1 MTNPAKE
8 TRFAERLKFIKFE
21 ERLKEAMAS
30 SKRELNFDFPVL
42 KDLIRTE
49 GGVMAAKRLLFPKDK
64 FSEGFKRL
72 LDAERPS
79 YTLEAVVLEF
89 KDSGLFTDTEIE
101 IAQWRLANYEKAE
114 G

>member
-30 SKRELNFDFPVL
+30 SKRELNFEFPVL
-42 KDLIRTE
+42 KNLINTE
-49 GGVMAAKRLLFPKDK
+49 GGVMAAKRLLLPKDK